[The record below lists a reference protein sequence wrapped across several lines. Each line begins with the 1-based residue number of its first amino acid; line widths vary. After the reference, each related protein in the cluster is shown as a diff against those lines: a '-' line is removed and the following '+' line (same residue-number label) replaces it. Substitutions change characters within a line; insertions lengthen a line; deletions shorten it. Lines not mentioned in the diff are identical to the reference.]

1 MKSEKKLIAK
11 IHHRQG
17 VRHVVANKVQLA
29 LTILKELESERAV
42 EPRLIKRAILDLR
55 VILRFLD
62 KQALSE
68 KNSKRG

>member
-1 MKSEKKLIAK
+1 MVQHKKLVTK

-42 EPRLIKRAILDLR
+42 EPRLIKRAVRDLEAIVKFMDETQR
-55 VILRFLD
+55 
-62 KQALSE
+62 
-68 KNSKRG
+68 

>member
-1 MKSEKKLIAK
+1 MSKPTSDRKLVTRV
-11 IHHRQG
+11 HRRQA

-62 KQALSE
+62 RQHSKE
-68 KNSKRG
+68 KS